1 MTSSRWVRRL
11 ILVLTCSAVLGS
23 PLYAQTGTKQEAMNI
38 INNLPP
44 DLFAKVQALAQMLD
58 QSIKAGKLTEAE
70 VQQNMLSGRLSDKL
84 KTINPEAGYLLDE
97 IGDAMKAGK
106 GPDEQSLLPLLGG
119 LGISP

>member
-1 MTSSRWVRRL
+1 
-11 ILVLTCSAVLGS
+11 
-23 PLYAQTGTKQEAMNI
+23 MNI